1 MNKITLQ
8 RNMDNGYGEIFCVQ
22 KQDFDLNSIH
32 EYFKESLND
41 IDHSFVFDQSFID
54 VDSVV
59 IFLKNNWTSIIDGAI
74 MTDLDITDSME
85 YFHSTCNPKGFGNS
99 VDCLV
104 LSYNG
109 EVLFE
114 SAG

>member
-1 MNKITLQ
+1 
-8 RNMDNGYGEIFCVQ
+8 MDNGYGQVFCVQ
-22 KQDFDLNSIH
+22 MQVFDLTNIH
-32 EYFKESLND
+32 EYFKECIEPDDKRYDLD
-41 IDHSFVFDQSFID
+41 KPFVN

-59 IFLKNNWTSIIDGAI
+59 KFLNNYWLQLADSGI
-74 MTDLDITDSME
+74 MTDLDITDSMD
-85 YFHSTCNPKGFGNS
+85 YFHSTCNPNGFGNS

-114 SAG
+114 S